1 MFYKLLWCWMI
12 NYFFPPFSDKEMR
25 WHLNLGTIKD
35 PRGITACYCGSWPC
49 VAGGVLMFQP
59 KKLHLSWSFM
69 NLLHNPMSR
78 EKGGT

>member
-25 WHLNLGTIKD
+25 WHLNLGTVKA

-49 VAGGVLMFQP
+49 VAGGGGVDVST
-59 KKLHLSWSFM
+59 KKIASILEFYESAS
-69 NLLHNPMSR
+69 
-78 EKGGT
+78 